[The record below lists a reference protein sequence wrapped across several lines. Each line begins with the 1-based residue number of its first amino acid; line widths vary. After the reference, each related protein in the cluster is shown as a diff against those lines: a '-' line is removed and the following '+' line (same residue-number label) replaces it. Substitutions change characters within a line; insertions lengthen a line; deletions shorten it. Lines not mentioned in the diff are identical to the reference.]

1 MKISNIYF
9 QVAGTIFQDCLN
21 LEKGANGIKKRLLK
35 MSKCQTCNILI
46 AYRDS
51 KTFETHIQN
60 CVKYSKWLIIQDQYQ
75 CKICQEKMTV
85 WTSAFDHVEKM
96 HYNPQLEME
105 KKAAALRRLS
115 YAKIQIQH
123 IIDNVHTDIIDKM
136 DAEEQSSEIPLAI
149 SELGKVLEIQLKRL
163 KLIARPIETVV
174 KKKT

>member
-1 MKISNIYF
+1 
-9 QVAGTIFQDCLN
+9 
-21 LEKGANGIKKRLLK
+21 
-35 MSKCQTCNILI
+35 
-46 AYRDS
+46 
-51 KTFETHIQN
+51 
-60 CVKYSKWLIIQDQYQ
+60 
-75 CKICQEKMTV
+75 MTV

-136 DAEEQSSEIPLAI
+136 DAQEQSSEIPLAI